1 MRSVRSA
8 ASPGAKSSG
17 SPDLKSRAARTVT
30 ANSVPAFALPLRS
43 CARSE
48 VERRRGITI
57 ASTPSAASALPTYP
71 RAPTDASLRVARFP
85 IGTQTHVTPRSRSVR
100 SPSALASDSLAFAL
114 TQAADLVAAVLNGR
128 NLTAA
133 YEKLLAQHPQWP
145 DSTRGAI
152 RDLAWGTLRDYGRG
166 DLVLRELLHKPLPAP
181 LHALLLV
188 ALYRLETR
196 PEQAHT
202 IVDQAVEAAAV
213 QAPGLKGV
221 VNGVLRNRLRNA
233 DALQRRQDGDAVAHY
248 RHPDWWIRRIR
259 ASYPEQW
266 EAALEGGNQRPPM
279 AVRVNRRRSSVEAVA
294 AEFREEGIG
303 CRRAANDALV
313 LDSPTAIALL
323 PGFAA
328 GRVSVQDAGAQWTG
342 RWLDLADGQR
352 VLDACA
358 APGGKAAQI
367 LESAD
372 VELVALELDPV
383 RVRRINE
390 NLARLGLAADVKTV
404 DCRRVDEWWD
414 GRPFDRILADVP
426 CSASGVARRHPDI
439 KWLRRQEDIPRFAAQ
454 QAEILEALWPTLAI
468 GGKLLYVTCSV
479 FDEENSLQIERFL
492 ARHPDAQ
499 RETIGN
505 RLEQQLLPNADHDGF
520 FYALLRKHRQA

>member
-1 MRSVRSA
+1 MRPIWGGRLPRYYNSRVLS
-8 ASPGAKSSG
+8 ASP
-17 SPDLKSRAARTVT
+17 
-30 ANSVPAFALPLRS
+30 
-43 CARSE
+43 
-48 VERRRGITI
+48 
-57 ASTPSAASALPTYP
+57 ALPTYP
-71 RAPTDASLRVARFP
+71 RAPPDASLRVARFP
-85 IGTQTHVTPRSRSVR
+85 TDTQTLVTSRSRSVR
-100 SPSALASDSLAFAL
+100 SPSSLAPESLAFAL
-114 TQAADLVAAVLNGR
+114 SHAADLVAAVIDGR
-128 NLTAA
+128 NLTDA
-133 YEKLLAQHPQWP
+133 YEQLLGRHPQWP
-145 DSTRGAI
+145 DSTRGAV

-166 DLVLRELLHKPLPAP
+166 DLVLRELLHTPLPAP

-188 ALYRLETR
+188 ALYRLATR

-202 IVDQAVEAAAV
+202 IVDQTVEAAAV

-221 VNGVLRNRLRNA
+221 VNGVLRNRLRDA
-233 DALQRRQDGDAVAHY
+233 DAFQLRQDRDPVARY
-248 RHPDWWIRRIR
+248 RHPEWWIRRMR
-259 ASYPEQW
+259 ASYPGRW
-266 EAALEGGNQRPPM
+266 EAALEAGNQRPPM
-279 AVRVNRRRSSVEAVA
+279 AVRVNRRRASVDAVES
-294 AEFREEGIG
+294 EFRTEGLAW
-303 CRRAANDALV
+303 RRVANDALV
-313 LDSPTAIALL
+313 LDRPTAVAAL

-342 RWLDLADGQR
+342 RWLDLSDGQR

-372 VELVALELDPV
+372 VELVALELDPA
-383 RVRRINE
+383 RVLRITQ

-439 KWLRRQEDIPRFAAQ
+439 KWLRRREDIPRFAAQ
-454 QAEILEALWPTLAI
+454 QAQILEALWPTLAV

-479 FDEENSLQIERFL
+479 FDEENSAQIARFL
-492 ARHPDAQ
+492 ALHPDAQ
-499 RETIGN
+499 REAIGN
-505 RLEQQLLPNADHDGF
+505 GPEQQLLPNADHDGF

>member
-1 MRSVRSA
+1 MTS
-8 ASPGAKSSG
+8 
-17 SPDLKSRAARTVT
+17 
-30 ANSVPAFALPLRS
+30 
-43 CARSE
+43 
-48 VERRRGITI
+48 
-57 ASTPSAASALPTYP
+57 
-71 RAPTDASLRVARFP
+71 
-85 IGTQTHVTPRSRSVR
+85 RSRLVR
-100 SPSALASDSLAFAL
+100 SPSALAPESLAFAL
-114 TQAADLVAAVLNGR
+114 SQAADLVAAVLDGR
-128 NLTAA
+128 NLTDA
-133 YEKLLAQHPQWP
+133 YEQWLGRHPQWP
-145 DSTRGAI
+145 DGTRGAV

-166 DLVLRELLHKPLPAP
+166 DLVLRELLHKPLPP
-181 LHALLLV
+181 SLHALLLV
-188 ALYRLETR
+188 ALYRLATR

-221 VNGVLRNRLRNA
+221 VNGVLRNRLRDA
-233 DALQRRQDGDAVAHY
+233 DAFQRRQDSDPVARY
-248 RHPDWWIRRIR
+248 RHPDWWIRRMR
-259 ASYPEQW
+259 TSYPEQW
-266 EAALEGGNQRPPM
+266 EAALEAGNQRPPM
-279 AVRVNRRRSSVEAVA
+279 AVRVNPRRASVETVE
-294 AEFREEGIG
+294 AEFRAEGIG
-303 CRRAANDALV
+303 CRRVANDALV
-313 LDSPTAIALL
+313 LDCPTAVAAL

-342 RWLDLADGQR
+342 AWLDLADEQR

-372 VELVALELDPV
+372 VELVALELDPT

-390 NLARLGLAADVKTV
+390 NLARLALTADVKTV

-439 KWLRRQEDIPRFAAQ
+439 KWLRRREDIPRFAAQ

-479 FDEENSLQIERFL
+479 FDEENKLQIDRFL

-499 RETIGN
+499 REVIGN
-505 RLEQQLLPNADHDGF
+505 RPEQQLLPNADHDGF
-520 FYALLRKHRQA
+520 FYALLRKHRQS

>member
-1 MRSVRSA
+1 M
-8 ASPGAKSSG
+8 
-17 SPDLKSRAARTVT
+17 
-30 ANSVPAFALPLRS
+30 
-43 CARSE
+43 
-48 VERRRGITI
+48 
-57 ASTPSAASALPTYP
+57 
-71 RAPTDASLRVARFP
+71 
-85 IGTQTHVTPRSRSVR
+85 TPRSRSVR

-114 TQAADLVAAVLNGR
+114 TQAADLVAAVLDGR

-390 NLARLGLAADVKTV
+390 NLARLGLSADVKTV

-499 RETIGN
+499 RETTGN